1 MAKTGAISAQLND
14 RELGQEVVSG
24 LLSNDLVQG
33 VSLEVVNNNGE
44 IEQFISSGMVNKKKE
59 GIAVKLIHPAINNIT
74 VGILTLYPDD
84 NFIQQ
89 QAKMSLKKEVGLMLF
104 HSIIIAFF
112 VSLVVHRKLTR
123 PIQKLTDSFT
133 TIDPSVPETMK
144 MLAIKKGKQDE
155 IGKLTQGIN
164 SLMQELRM
172 TISNE
177 RALRRKTQKL
187 ESKFRLIFE
196 QASAGI
202 CLLDEQNMITT
213 FNPAFK
219 HYFTVTDAEKLATLH
234 FPSLVNDVDRLQELL
249 IDIRAEKKHA
259 KNTLDIECRIGN
271 KTIWLHCLFAKLAEQ
286 RRVHRETEGS
296 LIEVI
301 LHDVTERA
309 EREFKTRFEADH
321 DPLTGLLNRR
331 SGEEH
336 LTIALRDCIK
346 HHQCLVLMMI
356 DLDKFKPI
364 NDTYGH
370 ETGDKVL
377 LEIARRLKH
386 RFNQE
391 NDICIRLGGDEFIV
405 AQQIN
410 TYDKSTVNDQAIT
423 MLKELKQDIYISQ
436 DRTCAVGA
444 SIGIAVG
451 PEDGAELHEL
461 MINVDKMLYHV
472 KENGRGQIAFYVQR

>member
-1 MAKTGAISAQLND
+1 
-14 RELGQEVVSG
+14 
-24 LLSNDLVQG
+24 
-33 VSLEVVNNNGE
+33 
-44 IEQFISSGMVNKKKE
+44 
-59 GIAVKLIHPAINNIT
+59 LIHPAINNIT

-144 MLAIKKGKQDE
+144 MLAIKQGKQDE

-472 KENGRGQIAFYVQR
+472 KENGRGQIEFYVQR